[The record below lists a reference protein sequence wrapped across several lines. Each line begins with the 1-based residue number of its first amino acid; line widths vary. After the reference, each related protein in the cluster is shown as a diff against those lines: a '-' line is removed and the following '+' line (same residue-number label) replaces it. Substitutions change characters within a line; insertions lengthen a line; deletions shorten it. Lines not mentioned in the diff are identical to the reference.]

1 MKKTKSWETMTNQKQ
16 SVYYR
21 YEERSGTNGPC
32 DSHNSKYARTNAHYT
47 LALVEED
54 RYGKTD

>member
-16 SVYYR
+16 SVYCR
-21 YEERSGTNGPC
+21 CEERNGSTGPC
-32 DSHNSKYARTNAHYT
+32 DSHNSKYARTNAHYM
-47 LALVEED
+47 LALVKEE